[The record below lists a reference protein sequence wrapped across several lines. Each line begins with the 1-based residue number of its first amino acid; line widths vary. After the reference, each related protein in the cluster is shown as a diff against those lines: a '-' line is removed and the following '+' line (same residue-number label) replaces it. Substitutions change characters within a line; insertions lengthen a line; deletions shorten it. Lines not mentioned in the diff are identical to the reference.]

1 MTLLGHGQGMA
12 QTLFNFFLGVRAVA
26 AAILPVA
33 VDYMGVRGCVALSVI
48 DHLVAV
54 LLGKLTKG
62 TVHDVIMQAQ
72 CQTQGGFFLDVI
84 AGQGVVILQL
94 LASLVLNFHWALL

>member
-1 MTLLGHGQGMA
+1 MVKVWPKLYLTFYLGYRLLLRLYLLWLLTTWGYA
-12 QTLFNFFLGVRAVA
+12 
-26 AAILPVA
+26 
-33 VDYMGVRGCVALSVI
+33 CVALSVG

-72 CQTQGGFFLDVI
+72 CQMQGGLFLDVI
-84 AGQGVVILQL
+84 AGQGGVILQL
-94 LASLVLNFHWALL
+94 LASAGQVGMPPLS